1 MLAGIVAVSMIGMW
15 LWVFAFH
22 LGGTWRDQ
30 QPGQLDDPTF
40 AVAAEPVCAAAM
52 AEVAQLPPAWETAT
66 PAARSDAIEA
76 SVVVLNDMV
85 TQLSALPVG
94 SEQVAVSEWIAD
106 WGTYVDDRADYARRL
121 RDDIEARFYVT
132 QSDRDQR
139 QITLAIDKFA
149 ETNAMPSC
157 ETPADLS

>member
-1 MLAGIVAVSMIGMW
+1 MIGMW

-40 AVAAEPVCAAAM
+40 AVAAEPVCAAM
-52 AEVAQLPPAWETAT
+52 VADLALLPQAWETDS
-66 PAARSDAIEA
+66 PASRADALDE
-76 SVVVLNDMV
+76 SVVILNEMV
-85 TQLSALPVG
+85 ATLRTLPVG
-94 SEQVAVSEWIAD
+94 TEQQAVDEWTAD
-106 WGTYVDDRADYARRL
+106 WQTYVNDRADYARRL
-121 RDDIEARFYVT
+121 RDDAEARFYVT
-132 QSDRDQR
+132 QSDRDRR

-149 ETNAMPSC
+149 QTNAMPSC